1 MCPFTCDPR
10 RYAGL
15 HRRKSVGEMK
25 AIRFERISDRQR
37 NVRRGQVVMFSEI
50 DGTTANSTRGGH
62 GLTVPSRPP
71 LSSHFRHW
79 LLLPPSGSIAI
90 APQRSSRLG
99 GCFKKAH
106 QKDHTL
112 IARKNGGSSSRG
124 ICANTILATRSH
136 PTCPRQVSPASAATR
151 LQIRPLQSGARA
163 ERR

>member
-1 MCPFTCDPR
+1 MPCAASLVIRVDIPGGRMVEARRSRQFDLKNFRSAQSRCRRDPFGEVRSLSNKTQREC
-10 RYAGL
+10 
-15 HRRKSVGEMK
+15 HRV
-25 AIRFERISDRQR
+25 
-37 NVRRGQVVMFSEI
+37 
-50 DGTTANSTRGGH
+50 T
-62 GLTVPSRPP
+62 LPSRPP

-99 GCFKKAH
+99 ECFKKAH